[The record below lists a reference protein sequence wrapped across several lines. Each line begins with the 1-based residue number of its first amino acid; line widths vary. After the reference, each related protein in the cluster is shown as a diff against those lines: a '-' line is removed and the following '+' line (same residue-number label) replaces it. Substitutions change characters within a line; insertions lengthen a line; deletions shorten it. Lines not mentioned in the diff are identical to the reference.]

1 MRAVSYQAI
10 PEDQI
15 IDIQVSGLFYTQL
28 VNNLLGVGN
37 TLPPEQFKEI
47 LESLS
52 KEGPLPPKD
61 ATELTIRSLASLIYE
76 IELKAKEQGKTK
88 TVNVNINDETGEVT
102 PIES

>member
-52 KEGPLPPKD
+52 KEGPFL
-61 ATELTIRSLASLIYE
+61 
-76 IELKAKEQGKTK
+76 LKMLLNLLF
-88 TVNVNINDETGEVT
+88 VV
-102 PIES
+102 